1 LLSNESDGKCRE
13 LIQAGCRS
21 VTSPGKEP
29 ISATVHPFGA
39 HAPSVVGKK
48 QSLPDMKITTTDV
61 LLIIAVILVF
71 IVGPFWLIY
80 KLDKHVAKK
89 GTLFTGKPTGGV
101 KLFAIV
107 LGIIFAG
114 IFIFLLFYIH
124 DVSFFA
130 FQFLV
135 LAIALMG
142 YGLGFGR
149 LLNKFQNKGNNTKS
163 IVQTPENAE
172 AVIEN
177 LNRGDMG
184 LIPKN
189 RFLRLFT
196 AAAIFLLFL
205 FIYFYAVWWLISTYP
220 DSPFTSILV
229 VGIFVLLA
237 SSRWLIPWFIRF
249 FK

>member
-1 LLSNESDGKCRE
+1 MKY
-13 LIQAGCRS
+13 
-21 VTSPGKEP
+21 T
-29 ISATVHPFGA
+29 AT
-39 HAPSVVGKK
+39 
-48 QSLPDMKITTTDV
+48 DI
-61 LLIIAVILVF
+61 LLIVVVMLVF
-71 IVGPFWLIY
+71 IVGPFWLIH
-80 KLDKHVAKK
+80 KMDKRVTKK
-89 GTLFTGKPTGGV
+89 GALFTGRPTGGM
-101 KLFAIV
+101 KLFAMV

-114 IFIFLLFYIH
+114 VFVLNLFYIH
-124 DVSFFA
+124 DISFTA

-149 LLNKFQNKGNNTKS
+149 LLNKFQNKGNEAKS
-163 IVQTPENAE
+163 IVPAPENAE
-172 AVIEN
+172 PVVEN
-177 LNRGDMG
+177 LNQDDMG

-237 SSRWLIPWFIRF
+237 SSRWLIPWFFRF
-249 FK
+249 IK